1 MIAVFKRE
9 FRSFFTTPIGYVVM
23 AILFVFSGYFFYYFN
38 LYAGSISLT
47 AVYTQL
53 FSIVIMIVLPILT
66 MRSFSEEKRQ
76 RTDQALFTAPV
87 SLTGVVVGKFLAAL
101 LLFAIALS
109 ITLVY
114 GVVIATQVTPDWMVI
129 FGNYFGM
136 LLLGGVIIAAG
147 LFFSSLTESQFIAA
161 IVTIAFSFGLTM
173 IDSVASIFT
182 FVPYVADTVS
192 FLSVYSR
199 YTAFTQGLIQYDN
212 VFFFLSMQVL
222 FLFVTVRS
230 LDAKRWN

>member
-9 FRSFFTTPIGYVVM
+9 FRSFFTSPIGYIVM

-38 LYAGSISLT
+38 LYAGSTSLT

-53 FSIVIMIVLPILT
+53 FSIVIMLVLPILT

-87 SLTGVVVGKFLAAL
+87 SLTGVVVGKFLAAM
-101 LLFAIALS
+101 LLFALAMS

-114 GVVIATQVTPDWMVI
+114 GLVIATKVTPDWMVI

-136 LLLGGVIIAAG
+136 LLLGGVIVAAG

-173 IDSVASIFT
+173 IDSVASLFS
-182 FVPYVADTVS
+182 FAPFVADIVS
-192 FLSVYSR
+192 FLSVYTR
-199 YTAFTQGLIQYDN
+199 YTSFTQGLIYYDN

-222 FLFVTVRS
+222 FLFITVRS

>member
-9 FRSFFTTPIGYVVM
+9 FRSFFTSPIGYIVM
-23 AILFVFSGYFFYYFN
+23 AILFVFSGYSFYLFN
-38 LYAGSISLT
+38 LYSGSTSLT
-47 AVYTQL
+47 AVYSQL
-53 FSIVIMIVLPILT
+53 FSIVIMLVLPILT

-87 SLTGVVVGKFLAAL
+87 SLTGVVVGKFLAAM
-101 LLFAIALS
+101 LLFAMAMS

-114 GVVIATQVTPDWMVI
+114 GLVIATKATPDWMVI

-136 LLLGGVIIAAG
+136 LLLGGVVVAAG

-173 IDSVASIFT
+173 IDSVASIFS
-182 FVPYVADTVS
+182 FVPFLGDFVS
-192 FLSVYSR
+192 FLSVTTRYS
-199 YTAFTQGLIQYDN
+199 AFIRGLIYYDN

-222 FLFVTVRS
+222 FLFITVRS